1 MKIMPRTPSSPR
13 VETTDEAS
21 KRLVIKSTAVR
32 IRYVP

>member
-1 MKIMPRTPSSPR
+1 MPRTPSNPR